1 MELYEGD
8 GDDLDENEVNN
19 SDQDSENDET
29 DKKYDPP
36 IDTEV
41 LEVPESPL
49 SDNQYLK
56 LVKELFLKI
65 EDIKS
70 RCSKLLVAMPLKIE
84 GQLKTIARV
93 CVCVVSI
100 VRRGF
105 DTQKKN
111 S

>member
-1 MELYEGD
+1 MKLYEGD
-8 GDDLDENEVNN
+8 GDDLEENEVNN

-29 DKKYDPP
+29 DKQYDLLP

-49 SDNQYLK
+49 SDNQDLK

-70 RCSKLLVAMPLKIE
+70 QCSNSLLPCFLKIE
-84 GQLKTIARV
+84 GQLKTL
-93 CVCVVSI
+93 
-100 VRRGF
+100 
-105 DTQKKN
+105 TKQLQKE
-111 S
+111 